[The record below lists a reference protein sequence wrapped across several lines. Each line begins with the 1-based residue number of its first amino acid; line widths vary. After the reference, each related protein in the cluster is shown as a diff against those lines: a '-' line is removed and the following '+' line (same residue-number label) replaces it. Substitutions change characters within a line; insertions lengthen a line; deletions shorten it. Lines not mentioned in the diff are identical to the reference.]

1 MATQDLLEN
10 MIQELKRGTQIMIVL
25 SALKEMQYGYSL
37 LQVLNDKNVNIEA
50 GTLYPLLRRLDQQG
64 LLDSIWDT
72 TESRPRK
79 YYKLSE
85 NGAEILKALKKRKII
100 TTKKEPM
107 LLNTQMSSGVKEA
120 ALPNKKLSKPDCAP
134 LPDC

>member
-1 MATQDLLEN
+1 
-10 MIQELKRGTQIMIVL
+10 MIVL
-25 SALKEMQYGYSL
+25 SALKDMQYGYSL
-37 LQVLNDKNVNIEA
+37 LQVLNEKNINIEA

-85 NGAEILKALKKRKII
+85 NGAEILKALKKAWEDMVNDVNQSL
-100 TTKKEPM
+100 KEI
-107 LLNTQMSSGVKEA
+107 
-120 ALPNKKLSKPDCAP
+120 
-134 LPDC
+134 

>member
-1 MATQDLLEN
+1 

-37 LQVLNDKNVNIEA
+37 LQVLNEKNVSIEA

-85 NGAEILKALKKRKII
+85 NGVDILKALKKAWEEMV
-100 TTKKEPM
+100 TDVNQSLKEI
-107 LLNTQMSSGVKEA
+107 
-120 ALPNKKLSKPDCAP
+120 
-134 LPDC
+134 

>member
-85 NGAEILKALKKRKII
+85 NGAEILKALKKAWEEMVNDVNQSLEEI
-100 TTKKEPM
+100 
-107 LLNTQMSSGVKEA
+107 
-120 ALPNKKLSKPDCAP
+120 
-134 LPDC
+134 

>member
-1 MATQDLLEN
+1 MTTQDLLDN

-37 LQVLNDKNVNIEA
+37 LQVLNEKNVNIEA

-85 NGAEILKALKKRKII
+85 NGVDILKALKKAWEEMVNDVNQSL
-100 TTKKEPM
+100 KEI
-107 LLNTQMSSGVKEA
+107 
-120 ALPNKKLSKPDCAP
+120 
-134 LPDC
+134 

>member
-1 MATQDLLEN
+1 MATQDLLDN

-37 LQVLNDKNVNIEA
+37 LQVLNEKNVSIEA

-85 NGAEILKALKKRKII
+85 NGVDILKALKKAWEEMV
-100 TTKKEPM
+100 TDVNQSLKEI
-107 LLNTQMSSGVKEA
+107 
-120 ALPNKKLSKPDCAP
+120 
-134 LPDC
+134 

>member
-25 SALKEMQYGYSL
+25 SALKDMQYGYSL
-37 LQVLNDKNVNIEA
+37 LQVLNEKNVNIEA

-85 NGAEILKALKKRKII
+85 NGAEILKALKKAWEEMVSDVNQSL
-100 TTKKEPM
+100 KEI
-107 LLNTQMSSGVKEA
+107 
-120 ALPNKKLSKPDCAP
+120 
-134 LPDC
+134 

>member
-1 MATQDLLEN
+1 MGTQDLLEN

-25 SALKEMQYGYSL
+25 SALKDMQYGYSL
-37 LQVLNDKNVNIEA
+37 LQVLNEKNVNIEA

-85 NGAEILKALKKRKII
+85 NGAEILKALKKAWEDMVNDVNQSL
-100 TTKKEPM
+100 KEI
-107 LLNTQMSSGVKEA
+107 
-120 ALPNKKLSKPDCAP
+120 
-134 LPDC
+134 

>member
-25 SALKEMQYGYSL
+25 SALKDMQYGYSL
-37 LQVLNDKNVNIEA
+37 LQVLNEKNVNIEA

-85 NGAEILKALKKRKII
+85 NGAEILKALKKAWEDMVNDVNQSL
-100 TTKKEPM
+100 KEI
-107 LLNTQMSSGVKEA
+107 
-120 ALPNKKLSKPDCAP
+120 
-134 LPDC
+134 

>member
-1 MATQDLLEN
+1 MATQDLLDN

-37 LQVLNDKNVNIEA
+37 LQVLNEKNVSIEA

-85 NGAEILKALKKRKII
+85 NGVNILKALKKAWEEMV
-100 TTKKEPM
+100 TDVNQSLKEI
-107 LLNTQMSSGVKEA
+107 
-120 ALPNKKLSKPDCAP
+120 
-134 LPDC
+134 

>member
-1 MATQDLLEN
+1 MATQDLLDN

-37 LQVLNDKNVNIEA
+37 LQVLNEKNVNIEA

-85 NGAEILKALKKRKII
+85 NGADILKALKKAWEEMVNDVNQSL
-100 TTKKEPM
+100 KEI
-107 LLNTQMSSGVKEA
+107 
-120 ALPNKKLSKPDCAP
+120 
-134 LPDC
+134 